1 MGDPSLGAIQFS
13 DSVIMGK
20 SGAELEG
27 PENLVVDDSAPELL

>member
-20 SGAELEG
+20 SSVELVG
-27 PENLVVDDSAPELL
+27 PDNFVVYDFAPKIL